1 MSQYCIWFYEIQIQL
16 NVLYFYSQNLATPR
30 ITPKLRNWHQY
41 NIENWTI
48 DLIPFSPFLYVCLC
62 RHIHSLLFFFF
73 LFQKQEPKESEDFCN
88 AELTTAAS
96 SHCLVFPGP
105 SGSPKSLAGLPEVV
119 ETGQFRS
126 CSCLENSISFPP
138 ARGRFSTWFSCL
150 VIFPR
155 PWSPVWIATLV
166 LCNRKKSQIPFRAV
180 IYILQPAIP

>member
-73 LFQKQEPKESEDFCN
+73 SYFKSKNQKNLRIFAMQSSPQPH
-88 AELTTAAS
+88 LVTAWCSLGPVAHPRAWLDYQNWWKPIS
-96 SHCLVFPGP
+96 SDLALV
-105 SGSPKSLAGLPEVV
+105 
-119 ETGQFRS
+119 
-126 CSCLENSISFPP
+126 
-138 ARGRFSTWFSCL
+138 
-150 VIFPR
+150 
-155 PWSPVWIATLV
+155 
-166 LCNRKKSQIPFRAV
+166 
-180 IYILQPAIP
+180 